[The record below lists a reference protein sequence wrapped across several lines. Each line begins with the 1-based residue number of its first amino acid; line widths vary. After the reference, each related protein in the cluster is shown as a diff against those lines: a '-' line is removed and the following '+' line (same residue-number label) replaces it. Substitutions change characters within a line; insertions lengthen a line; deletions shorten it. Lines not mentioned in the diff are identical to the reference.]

1 MSKSLIQVANTS
13 IQAVTPTSDSP
24 AIVSLGNTVRR
35 YGCNLRQNGNSI
47 EENGEG
53 YYEIEGNITVAPTAA
68 GIVTVALF
76 ENGEIMSGSQVSG
89 SVSTATN
96 PVTLSLFATS
106 RIACCC
112 NSSNISVGVIAG
124 AGNVQ
129 NVTLR
134 IVKS

>member
-13 IQAVTPTSDSP
+13 IQPVTPVNGSP
-24 AIVSLGNTVRR
+24 AIVDLGGTIRR

-53 YYEIEGNITVAPTAA
+53 YYEIEGTITVAPTTA
-68 GIVTVALF
+68 GIVTVALL
-76 ENGEIMSGSQVSG
+76 ENGDIMPGSQVSG

-96 PVTLSLFATS
+96 PVTLPLLATS

-112 NSSNISVGVIAG
+112 NSSNITVGIVAG

-129 NVTLR
+129 NVALR
-134 IVKS
+134 IVKA

>member
-13 IQAVTPTSDSP
+13 IQAVTPATGSP
-24 AIVSLGNTVRR
+24 AIVSLGNTIRR

-53 YYEIEGNITVAPTAA
+53 YYEIEGNITVAPTAV
-68 GIVTVALF
+68 GTVTVALF
-76 ENGEIMSGSQVSG
+76 ENGEVMPGSQVSG
-89 SVSTATN
+89 SVPTATN

-106 RIACCC
+106 RIPCCG

-124 AGNVQ
+124 VGNVQ